1 MKKFFSLLAVMAL
14 VVMASS
20 SVWADAFATKKAY
33 VTFSSEALT
42 FNVKIYDFV
51 ADQAWD
57 AYTGTEATSISFDTT
72 GITLGSATPF
82 NAMGQTIAIVSSNL
96 TAQQAGTTVYMY
108 TRNNS
113 DTGAY
118 KANAARTE
126 TWGTTEVTLFN
137 GLARKGNTSTY
148 QVGDLA
154 PIKIKC
160 AKSSEASTAAL
171 PADFWSLDASSGV
184 RMVLDKNDSI
194 FASYPDNA
202 KVIGKSGATGGIWV
216 GYGDSGYGTSDWYAN
231 EKVIIFF
238 EAQFTNVMGGSE
250 YGTETITFNQA
261 VE

>member
-1 MKKFFSLLAVMAL
+1 MKKFFSLLAVLAL

-20 SVWADAFATKKAY
+20 SVFADAFATKHAY

-42 FNVKIYDFV
+42 FDVKIYDFV
-51 ADQAWD
+51 ADKAWD
-57 AYTGTEATSISFDTT
+57 AYTGTEATSIAFNTT

-113 DTGAY
+113 DTGQY
-118 KANAARTE
+118 KANAARTDN
-126 TWGTTEVTLFN
+126 WDGTDVTLFN
-137 GLARKGNTSTY
+137 GLARKGNTTTY

-160 AKSSEASTAAL
+160 QKSSEASTAAL
-171 PADFWSLDASSGV
+171 PADFWAAGSSDGV
-184 RMVLDKNDSI
+184 RMLLDKNDSI

-216 GYGDSGYGTSDWYAN
+216 GYGTNQYGTSDWYAN